1 MLAKYFYLFLLHH
14 FQHRTTILV
23 SLNSLYVIFLFFI
36 FKLYL
41 MVRHHNRWNIKVFS
55 RNFLL
60 WNILL
65 TFIGFLFYR
74 IRMKL
79 MLFIL
84 FNLTLFPFKH
94 PSFFAGIFAKLRLI
108 DFLLWTCIIYILTLD
123 SLWLLMDVTGL
134 IDAQCWWSI
143 AIYCAMQT
151 SQFSVSQVFGDNI
164 ANCNKLAALPASAES
179 VAIWS
184 LTGSI
189 IICIKMMLDESIFAT
204 TGHLFLSV
212 IFDCLEFL
220 KYFDLHL

>member
-1 MLAKYFYLFLLHH
+1 MKIDHIRIDFLK
-14 FQHRTTILV
+14 QLV
-23 SLNSLYVIFLFFI
+23 TG
-36 FKLYL
+36 
-41 MVRHHNRWNIKVFS
+41 HPVFS

-94 PSFFAGIFAKLRLI
+94 PSSFAGIFAKLRLI

-123 SLWLLMDVTGL
+123 SLLLLMDVTGL
-134 IDAQCWWSI
+134 IDARCWWSI

-184 LTGSI
+184 CFIDILIAACHAHRIFLEYRLRTLTGSI